1 MSGDW
6 SPWIGSEN
14 VCCCSVI
21 TVQDDLDEVYEASSP
36 EASAWRDD
44 RGSAEP
50 SQSASPHQR
59 RQPRCGRQQID
70 MASADRDTRRCRSL
84 SSDRQGHS
92 PARSAD
98 DGDLIDGVQP
108 LAPVDASPVYNAAV
122 NTFARS
128 PLSLSVDNVNTSA
141 SSNKRKAVATL
152 PGNEQKSHRMSL

>member
-1 MSGDW
+1 M
-6 SPWIGSEN
+6 
-14 VCCCSVI
+14 
-21 TVQDDLDEVYEASSP
+21 QDDLDEVYEASSP
-36 EASAWRDD
+36 EASACRDD